1 MAYDKKLHFIAG
13 LCISVVAM
21 LLYFYYYGTVNV
33 LLGVGGGMVA
43 GVANEFKDVI
53 AYGGFD
59 KYDMLA
65 TWLGATVGAGLVY
78 MLLKGGVLNGF

>member
-21 LLYFYYYGTVNV
+21 LLHFYYYGTVNV

-43 GVANEFKDVI
+43 GVAKEIKDEI